1 MVESRKQT
9 SSQLNKMQK
18 QSIEYDFLKSYLNS
32 KIKAS
37 KYNLYCF

>member
-9 SSQLNKMQK
+9 PPQLNEMQK
-18 QSIEYDFLKSYLNS
+18 QSNDYDFLKSYLNS

-37 KYNLYCF
+37 KYKLY